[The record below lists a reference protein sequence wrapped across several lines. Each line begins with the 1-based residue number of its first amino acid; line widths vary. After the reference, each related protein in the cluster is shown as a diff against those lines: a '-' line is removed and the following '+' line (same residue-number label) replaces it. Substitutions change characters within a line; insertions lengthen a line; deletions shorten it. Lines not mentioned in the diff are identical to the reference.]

1 MSLGTAYR
9 RSGLRKRSHRTY
21 GRHGG
26 MGTMVLDLAN
36 VGEESK
42 NEQTEGTKL
51 EQTGQAQH
59 DMAQLF
65 TLNCGGRKVRL
76 RQTDLAVKTAAEPMR
91 GGYKAMIWESVRHR
105 LHSWNFALL

>member
-42 NEQTEGTKL
+42 NRRMNKLREQ
-51 EQTGQAQH
+51 
-59 DMAQLF
+59 
-65 TLNCGGRKVRL
+65 
-76 RQTDLAVKTAAEPMR
+76 
-91 GGYKAMIWESVRHR
+91 
-105 LHSWNFALL
+105 SWNKPDRLNMTWLNFSP